1 MIKIAGLFS
10 WYWVLV
16 SIWIIGVCV
25 LYLFHVSPDSIV
37 VGLLYL
43 VGLIGG
49 IFWFFS
55 GATSPRPNP

>member
-1 MIKIAGLFS
+1 MVKIQGLFD

-25 LYLFHVSPDSIV
+25 FQLLHLTPDPIVIGAVYLC
-37 VGLLYL
+37 
-43 VGLIGG
+43 GLIGG

-55 GATSPRPNP
+55 GNRPRPS